1 MRYTCTSC
9 ASPTSSL
16 YKVYST
22 PGSIQLTTCKRC
34 GNDVDP
40 YIEREWLLVVMDC
53 VLHRPE
59 AFRHVLYNRE
69 PFATISVQKQQQQ
82 QRQHGD
88 DVDDYSKFDGLR
100 QLLRYSFIAA
110 LIRTYLWHAT
120 TMSEGNEN
128 GQRSAKLLL
137 IVLFQS
143 WVGENITAIA
153 TIVSASIIVKK
164 SMKKGRRSS
173 DSSKAATATECN
185 NVLSSFFY
193 SRLYLASTLPSFF
206 HLVTI
211 FAIIWENSSTVCL
224 LGTLFVLYLQRIG
237 VATVV
242 DERLRGE
249 MDTKTVLT
257 QDVSLRLRQSIPQV
271 VGISARALCAH
282 IASRVLK
289 NDSLDC
295 IGIPIQSSFGSFC
308 IS

>member
-1 MRYTCTSC
+1 
-9 ASPTSSL
+9 
-16 YKVYST
+16 
-22 PGSIQLTTCKRC
+22 
-34 GNDVDP
+34 VDP

-59 AFRHVLYNRE
+59 AFRHALYNRE
-69 PFATISVQKQQQQ
+69 PFSKISAQDV
-82 QRQHGD
+82 QRQQSD
-88 DVDDYSKFDGLR
+88 NVDDYNKFDGLR

-120 TMSEGNEN
+120 TTGEENES
-128 GQRSAKLLL
+128 GQHSAKLLV
-137 IVLFQS
+137 VLFQS
-143 WVGENITAIA
+143 LVGENIMAIA

-164 SMKKGRRSS
+164 SMKGRNSY
-173 DSSKAATATECN
+173 SSKAAKTSTESN
-185 NVLSSFFY
+185 DVLSAFFY
-193 SRLYLASTLPSFF
+193 SRLYLAVTVPSFF

-211 FAIIWENSSTVCL
+211 FAIIWENSATVCL
-224 LGTLFVLYLQRIG
+224 LGTLFVLSLQRIG

-242 DERLRGE
+242 EERLRSE

-257 QDVSLRLRQSIPQV
+257 QDVSLTLKQSIPQV
-271 VGISARALCAH
+271 AGVAAKALCAH
-282 IASRVLK
+282 IASKVLK